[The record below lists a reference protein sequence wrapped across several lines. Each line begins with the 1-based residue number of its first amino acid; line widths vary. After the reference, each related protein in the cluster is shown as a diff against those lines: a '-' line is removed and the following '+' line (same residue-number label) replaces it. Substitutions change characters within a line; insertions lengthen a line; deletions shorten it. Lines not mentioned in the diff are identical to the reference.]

1 MTVITT
7 IETSK
12 APQAIGP
19 YSQAIQDGT
28 LLFVSGQLPIDPTT
42 GQIESDDIEGQC
54 EQVLFNLEAIL
65 EEAGL
70 DFTDVLRVDVFM
82 KNLTDFS
89 LVNNLYAKRFDHDTP
104 PARQTVEVARLPM
117 DALIEMSCIARVRA
131 R

>member
-7 IETSK
+7 IDTSK

-42 GQIESDDIEGQC
+42 AKIESGDIEGQC

-82 KNLTDFS
+82 KNLADFA

-117 DALIEMSCIARVRA
+117 DALIEMSCIARIRA
-131 R
+131 G